1 MGGVLCAQ
9 RLSSRRP
16 GGAKA
21 RGLRAARSGG
31 AWDGACQ
38 ARRGRGRHR
47 TAASESLRVPAGKVP
62 LGQLPRRPMEGGVRI
77 DGHVLAGVDDD
88 AQVHHLR
95 PTPSLSP
102 PRLQALGTTWRDG
115 ALGMSPPPGRQPT
128 LQPRGGRLRIRRGP
142 CSLSQAALPAPP
154 PRAKGRVPP
163 PGAARGLPAAA
174 ATLKPRGL
182 TSRHLLPPRI
192 HARVFSA
199 VIETISETRH
209 LMTLLS

>member
-88 AQVHHLR
+88 AQVHRLR

-128 LQPRGGRLRIRRGP
+128 LQPRGGRLREASNSPGPLLSVPSRPSCASSQSEGQSATPRGRAWAS
-142 CSLSQAALPAPP
+142 CGRGHSEAARPDFPAPAP
-154 PRAKGRVPP
+154 SQDPCTCIFCCNRNN
-163 PGAARGLPAAA
+163 
-174 ATLKPRGL
+174 
-182 TSRHLLPPRI
+182 I
-192 HARVFSA
+192 
-199 VIETISETRH
+199 
-209 LMTLLS
+209 

>member
-21 RGLRAARSGG
+21 RGIRAARSGG

-88 AQVHHLR
+88 AQVHRLR

-102 PRLQALGTTWRDG
+102 PRLQAWGPPGGTGPSECRPLLD
-115 ALGMSPPPGRQPT
+115 ASPPCNHAV
-128 LQPRGGRLRIRRGP
+128 GGFEFAWAPALCP
-142 CSLSQAALPAPP
+142 KPPFLS
-154 PRAKGRVPP
+154 
-163 PGAARGLPAAA
+163 
-174 ATLKPRGL
+174 
-182 TSRHLLPPRI
+182 LLPERRAECHPQGPRVGFL
-192 HARVFSA
+192 RP
-199 VIETISETRH
+199 RP
-209 LMTLLS
+209 L